1 MKNRNHLVLG
11 LMLILA
17 GAVVLLGQMG
27 VLRLSW
33 ATAWPLILV
42 GLGIM
47 FHLFFLV
54 SGGRASGHLVPGGV
68 LLTLGLLFEFCALNG
83 WGWMSS
89 LWPVAIIAPGI
100 GLMESGLLGGSFSR
114 HQGEIIAGAVLLL
127 VGGLMLAMQ
136 NVPNA
141 IRFVLPAGLIAAGL
155 LVLISGL
162 LAGRSR
168 RQGNP
173 YQDGPTASYT
183 APGASVPPEYVAPQR
198 PMDHPSNP
206 ENH

>member
-27 VLRLSW
+27 ILHLSW

-54 SGGRASGHLVPGGV
+54 SGGRASGNLVPGGV

-89 LWPVAIIAPGI
+89 LWPIAIMAPGV
-100 GLMESGLLGGSFSR
+100 GLLESGLLGGSFAR

-136 NVPNA
+136 NVPDA

-162 LAGRSR
+162 LAGRSH
-168 RQGNP
+168 RQNNP
-173 YQDGPTASYT
+173 YPNGPTASYT
-183 APGASVPPEYVAPQR
+183 APGAQVPPGYAAPQR
-198 PMDHPSNP
+198 PTDDPAAP